1 MGKFL
6 EPTIWNSV
14 ISPSFHPGIKSYE
27 LMVGWPKSSSG
38 FSITSYSKIK
48 WTFLANPISVHIL
61 RGSKHFFAFLFFT
74 VQSLKIMLM
83 NVSQCPFQCSSI
95 ISFYLS
101 FFFLFPFTY
110 LLWQNC
116 LVPISPKI
124 ESPAA
129 KKFRV
134 RIWDPWLSPVPFFSL
149 AGRVWPKASSMK
161 P

>member
-74 VQSLKIMLM
+74 VQSLKIMLVECFT
-83 NVSQCPFQCSSI
+83 VS
-95 ISFYLS
+95 ISVFLYYFLLFIFFFFCFLLLIFYGKIVLCQLVLRLNPLQQRNLGWGYGTHDYRLSLS
-101 FFFLFPFTY
+101 FL
-110 LLWQNC
+110 
-116 LVPISPKI
+116 
-124 ESPAA
+124 
-129 KKFRV
+129 
-134 RIWDPWLSPVPFFSL
+134 
-149 AGRVWPKASSMK
+149 
-161 P
+161 